1 MKVYNLQCNES
12 HSFEGWFR
20 SEDDF
25 LSQNSKGILT
35 CPICE
40 STSIVRLPTAAH
52 IQSQKTRDNF
62 NNDKNFVNDEV
73 KKKLLEV
80 ANQILSDSEDVGDR
94 FADEARKIHRKEAE
108 IRSIHGTATIEESK
122 ELIEEGIDVLTLPIQ
137 KVRKKPTSL
146 Q

>member
-1 MKVYNLQCNES
+1 MKVYNLQCHLS
-12 HSFEGWFR
+12 HTFEGWFR
-20 SEDDF
+20 SDDDF
-25 LSQNSKGILT
+25 LSQNKKGILT

-52 IQSQKTRDNF
+52 IQSQKSRDNLY
-62 NNDKNFVNDEV
+62 NNKNNVNDEDM
-73 KKKLLEV
+73 KKLFEV

-108 IRSIHGTATIEESK
+108 MRSIHGTASIEESN
-122 ELIEEGIDVLTLPIQ
+122 ELREEGIDVLTLPIQ
-137 KVRKKPTSL
+137 KIRKKPTSL